1 MIRVHPL
8 SIAATLHRAQRTR
21 TSPEAHRAFAAIT
34 ADLIRQ
40 FSSTDNTFEIERFDS
55 VVWEDDDT

>member
-8 SIAATLHRAQRTR
+8 SIAATLHHTQRTH
-21 TSPEAHRAFAAIT
+21 TSPEAHRAIAAIT
-34 ADLIRQ
+34 ADLIRR

-55 VVWEDDDT
+55 AVWEDDDT